1 MCILPLKEVLKCY
14 VYKILERFKINPQ
27 SAGLHCFPSRSRNSK
42 EKSPILSGNGKIA
55 VVGYGLRQSPGLADR
70 LRQHLQPPRAARR
83 FRLPDGRGGKQN
95 LPRFGCPAG
104 DGKRN
109 IFPGN
114 TCNGFRR
121 ACFHLPPPTP
131 PAPRRAALPCAV
143 SPPPPNKICRRGHGG
158 SPGQAGIAAAA
169 ASPPAGGRQRRGGNR
184 PRLPEE
190 RGSLRPVQV
199 FEEASA
205 GTSRRGGV
213 ALRRGSAPQRSP
225 GGFPPALAAGAEAA
239 PREAGAAS
247 PALGQ

>member
-55 VVGYGLRQSPGLADR
+55 VVGCGLRQSPGLADR
-70 LRQHLQPPRAARR
+70 LRQHLQPPRTARR

-131 PAPRRAALPCAV
+131 RPAQGSAAVRRLPAARQPLPAAPQQN
-143 SPPPPNKICRRGHGG
+143 PPPGARR
-158 SPGQAGIAAAA
+158 
-169 ASPPAGGRQRRGGNR
+169 
-184 PRLPEE
+184 
-190 RGSLRPVQV
+190 
-199 FEEASA
+199 
-205 GTSRRGGV
+205 
-213 ALRRGSAPQRSP
+213 
-225 GGFPPALAAGAEAA
+225 
-239 PREAGAAS
+239 
-247 PALGQ
+247 